1 MHESPYRLG
10 FGRVVRDARGLKRA
24 LGKVVR
30 ADPNGQD
37 RLEVHLIFVVFVA
50 RPNNLGDPGRSCGR
64 RGKRR
69 RNVQH
74 QNGVIFGIGEKSIEC
89 ARIAFCVCV
98 ADDIDRVTLRPCRWQ
113 NRVQSRQRIS

>member
-24 LGKVVR
+24 LKVIR

-37 RLEVHLIFVVFVA
+37 RFEVHLIFVVFVA
-50 RPNNLGDPGRSCGR
+50 RPNNLGDPGRSCSR
-64 RGKRR
+64 RGERR
-69 RNVQH
+69 SERSTPEWRR
-74 QNGVIFGIGEKSIEC
+74 FGIGGKSIEC

-98 ADDIDRVTLRPCRWQ
+98 ADDIDRITLRPCRWQ